1 MSWVMSNTWGTIVSS
16 SGGDWLDSCDQV
28 KAGKKGRAEEWPT
41 SQEQEKDKRKLPV
54 GGAALGPL
62 WSVALAEVL
71 GGWHPAGSS
80 RVRDSLCSQSQAHQH
95 HTGL

>member
-1 MSWVMSNTWGTIVSS
+1 MVSS

-54 GGAALGPL
+54 GGAA
-62 WSVALAEVL
+62 S
-71 GGWHPAGSS
+71 GGGSS
-80 RVRDSLCSQSQAHQH
+80 SLWEELLDLCDLWH
-95 HTGL
+95 